1 MKPFDFNGFYAI
13 ISISNK
19 AKEVIMN
26 HEILTNELDEETKLL
41 INKVEIMEEEINKK
55 DEQLSSK
62 DEEIDNHKKEI
73 QQLKKE
79 IEFLKGVISN
89 RNKKI
94 FGSSSEKIDTNQ
106 LSLFNEAEKHSD
118 SKVEEPTLEEIT
130 YKRVKKTNIT
140 GKKDNLA
147 NLERKVIEHKL
158 EGDDLKCKTCGD
170 GLVEIGIKS
179 KKEIIKYI
187 PAKLIV
193 EEHIMYSYVC
203 KSCEKES
210 IESNI
215 ISTKA
220 PKTIFYNSMASN
232 ELIAH
237 TITLKYQHSMPLYRQ
252 QAYFDMM
259 GATLSRQTL
268 CNWTMA
274 AAKILEPIY
283 NYMKEDL
290 LKRNYIHA
298 DETTLKV
305 INDNG
310 KDSNS
315 KKYMWLYMSET
326 DNRPVIIYD
335 YQSTRS
341 SSCPRNFLR
350 DYNGYLQT
358 DGYSGYNSVSG
369 ATRIYC
375 LAHIR
380 RKFHEIVLNLSKEAL
395 KESRAIIGFNY
406 CEQIYKLEKEL
417 RETYSNDLTYYDIRY
432 KERNEKLTIIL
443 DNFSEYINKEIPEA
457 LPRSPLGKALEYAKK
472 HLTSLKNVLLDG
484 SLEVDNNA
492 AEREIKPF
500 VIGRKNFLF
509 ANTAKGATSSAN
521 LYSIIETA
529 KANKLVIERYL
540 VYLFDNLIQID
551 TSDSESLGNLMPWSN
566 QIPDDLKIKDMK

>member
-1 MKPFDFNGFYAI
+1 
-13 ISISNK
+13 
-19 AKEVIMN
+19 MN
-26 HEILTNELDEETKLL
+26 HEIITNDLDENTKSL
-41 INKVEIMEEEINKK
+41 IEKMEAEINKK
-55 DEQLSSK
+55 DKQLNSK
-62 DEEIDNHKKEI
+62 DREI
-73 QQLKKE
+73 QNLKNE
-79 IEFLKGVISN
+79 LDYLKAVLAN

-94 FGSSSEKIDTNQ
+94 FGASSEKVDPNQ

-130 YKRVKKTNIT
+130 YKRTKKNNTT

-158 EGDDLKCKTCGD
+158 EGDDLKCKTCGEE
-170 GLVEIGIKS
+170 LVEIGVKS
-179 KKEIIKYI
+179 KKEIIKYV
-187 PAKLIV
+187 PAKLII
-193 EEHIMYSYVC
+193 EEHIMYSYAC
-203 KSCEKES
+203 KSCEKETG
-210 IESNI
+210 ESNI
-215 ISTKA
+215 ISTES
-220 PKTIFYNSMASN
+220 PKTVFYNSMASN

-237 TITLKYQHSMPLYRQ
+237 TITLKYQHAMPLYRQ
-252 QAYFDMM
+252 QSYFDMM

-268 CNWTMA
+268 CNWTMSA
-274 AAKILEPIY
+274 SKVLEPIY

-315 KKYMWLYMSET
+315 KKYMWLYMSQT
-326 DNRPVIIYD
+326 NNKPVILYD

-341 SSCPRNFLR
+341 SSCPRKFLGN
-350 DYNGYLQT
+350 YSGYLQT

-380 RKFHEIVLNLSKEAL
+380 RKFHEIISNLDKEAL
-395 KESRAIIGFNY
+395 KESRAVIGFNY

-417 RETYSNDLTYYDIRY
+417 RETYSSNENYYDIRFNIR
-432 KERNEKLTIIL
+432 KEKLEPIL
-443 DNFSEYINKEIPEA
+443 DNFIEYVETEIKNA
-457 LPRSPLGKALEYAKK
+457 LPRSPLGKALDYAKK
-472 HLTSLKNVLLDG
+472 HLPGLKNVLLDG
-484 SLEVDNNA
+484 SLEIDNNA
-492 AEREIKPF
+492 AERAIKPF

-509 ANTAKGATSSAN
+509 ANTAKGATASAK

-529 KANKLVIERYL
+529 KANKLAVEKYL
-540 VYLFDNLIQID
+540 VYLFDNLLKID
-551 TSDSESLGNLMPWSN
+551 YDNSEALENLMPWSSS
-566 QIPDDLKIKDMK
+566 IPDNLKIKIKK

>member
-1 MKPFDFNGFYAI
+1 
-13 ISISNK
+13 
-19 AKEVIMN
+19 MN

-62 DEEIDNHKKEI
+62 DKQLDSKEIEI
-73 QQLKKE
+73 QQLKNE

-94 FGSSSEKIDTNQ
+94 FGKSSEQVDSNQ

-130 YKRVKKTNIT
+130 YKRAKKNNTT

-158 EGDDLKCKTCGD
+158 EGDELKCKTCGD
-170 GLVEIGIKS
+170 DLVEIGVKS

-215 ISTKA
+215 ISTKS

-237 TITLKYQHSMPLYRQ
+237 TITLKYQHAMPLYRQ

-274 AAKILEPIY
+274 AAKVLEPIY

-310 KDSNS
+310 KDSSS

-326 DNRPVIIYD
+326 DNRPVILYD

-350 DYNGYLQT
+350 DYSGYLQT

-380 RKFHEIVLNLSKEAL
+380 RKFHEIVSNLDKDAL

-417 RETYSNDLTYYDIRY
+417 RETYSSNINYYDIRY

-443 DNFSEYINKEIPEA
+443 ENFSEYINKEIPEA

-472 HLTSLKNVLLDG
+472 HVPSLKNVLLDG

-540 VYLFDNLIQID
+540 VYLFNSLIKID
-551 TSDSESLGNLMPWSN
+551 TTDSESLRNLMPWSN
-566 QIPDDLKIKDMK
+566 QIPDELKIKDKK